1 MSLAWQSFRQYYSRL
16 GEIPLSELPNREFGF
31 LFFDRPGMVRHE
43 QFPTFN
49 SLKYFLRSN
58 VPLHVYHSSALYRDP
73 TAEMRDKGLIS
84 ADLIFDIDAD
94 HLETPCN
101 KMHDVWLCLKCKRVG
116 NGKAPEKCPQCGNEK
131 ISSQTWICEQCL
143 ETAKEHTIRLINIL
157 QEDFG
162 ISKKDVLIFFSGHR
176 GYHVHVISE
185 EARLLGG
192 DERRELVDY
201 VSATG
206 MSLQYRGFQEVKE
219 NAAMQN
225 LSPPFGW
232 NLRVLQGVKK
242 TIETSRVENLVAI
255 GLRRKVAETLF
266 SNKQRLK
273 EAIRPDRPW
282 PFLKGVGAES
292 WKKIVAHII
301 SQQAS
306 IVDSVVTVDL
316 HRLIRMPQSL
326 HGKTGLKA
334 SPVENL
340 DSFEPLTDA
349 VAFKDGT
356 EKVHVINSQPIKF
369 LGSQYAAMINTD
381 VVLPT
386 GLALLLI
393 LKGNAVEVKK

>member
-1 MSLAWQSFRQYYSRL
+1 MSLAWQSFRQYYLRL
-16 GEIPLSELPNREFGF
+16 GEVPLSELPNREFGF
-31 LFFDRPGMVRHE
+31 IFFDRPGMVRHK
-43 QFPTFN
+43 QFSTVN

-58 VPLHVYHSSALYRDP
+58 VPLHVYHSSALYHNP

-84 ADLIFDIDAD
+84 TDLIFDIDAD

-116 NGKAPEKCPQCGNEK
+116 NGKAPEKCPQCGSEK

-162 ISKKDVLIFFSGHR
+162 ISKKDISVFFSGHR
-176 GYHVHVISE
+176 GYHVHVTSD
-185 EARLLGG
+185 EARLLGS
-192 DERRELVDY
+192 DERRELADY
-201 VSATG
+201 ISATG
-206 MSLQYRGFQEVKE
+206 MSLQYRGFQEVKK
-219 NAAMQN
+219 NAVMQN

-242 TIETSRVENLVAI
+242 TIETNSVENLVAI
-255 GLRRKVAETLF
+255 GLRRKAAETIF

-273 EAIRPDRPW
+273 EAVRPDRPW

-292 WKKIVAHII
+292 WKKIVAHVI

-326 HGKTGLKA
+326 HGKTGLKV
-334 SPVENL
+334 SPVENI

-349 VAFKDGT
+349 VAFKEGT

-369 LGSQYAAMINTD
+369 SGVQYAAMTNVD
-381 VVLPT
+381 AVLPT